1 MPVLGTE
8 KKSISQQRGL
18 WKEWPMGLVSF
29 LEAMPREG
37 FKHVVSAQQC
47 CWGFKRER
55 VNQKTET

>member
-8 KKSISQQRGL
+8 RESISQQRGL

-37 FKHVVSAQQC
+37 FKHVASAQQC

-55 VNQKTET
+55 E